1 MASHNWFGVNS
12 MALYILLF
20 LLVTVATITDVARR
34 KIYNWNVYPGILLG
48 FVANGWLT
56 ATTPTGGSV
65 WTGLMVSLEGFLVCG
80 LIMLVCFVFF
90 DMGGGDVKLVAM
102 MGAFLGVQQ
111 GVEAMLWT
119 FVLGSIMGTV
129 ILIWQIGVLR
139 LISKSFQ
146 HVLLILRARSW
157 VPLTNEERQPL
168 KRWLFLAPSAL
179 AAIAIVATGLFR

>member
-1 MASHNWFGVNS
+1 MTS
-12 MALYILLF
+12 MMLYILLF
-20 LLVTVATITDVARR
+20 LLVAVATATDVARH
-34 KIYNWNVYPGILLG
+34 KIYNWNVYPGIIIG
-48 FVANGWLT
+48 FAMNVIEPRN
-56 ATTPTGGSV
+56 PDDSV
-65 WTGLMVSLEGFLVCG
+65 WDCLMISLGGLLACG

-90 DMGGGDVKLVAM
+90 DVGGGDVKLVAM

-119 FVLGSIMGTV
+119 FVLGSIMGAV
-129 ILIWQIGVLR
+129 IIVWQTGMLR

-146 HVLLILRARSW
+146 HILLILRAKSW

-179 AAIAIVATGLFR
+179 AAIAIVTTGLFR